1 MPSKKP
7 RRLVPH
13 ITHHLQ
19 MLQRKG
25 YLCLKVTFRIFLI
38 PSHLGQKSVVGR
50 ESVEMKVVVGEDV
63 VDEEATMPEEGE
75 EEKKE
80 DEEECD
86 TDRETVMAEVE
97 DDEMEEEEK
106 QMGVDI
112 ATDEEAT
119 TFNEDEGTE

>member
-13 ITHHLQ
+13 ITHHLR

-25 YLCLKVTFRIFLI
+25 CLCLKVTFRIFLI

-63 VDEEATMPEEGE
+63 VDEEVTMPEEGE

-97 DDEMEEEEK
+97 DDEEN

-112 ATDEEAT
+112 ATDEETT